1 MYKKKKSSNLG
12 KTRDHQAQVSFS
24 STSSLEA
31 EMNQNSEANNS
42 KANYS
47 NKEMIEAQVDS
58 LRLLNQV
65 NIEMDNNYN
74 HLMTLI
80 NHPVRI
86 KIFGDNNL
94 DVTGTVQSITSSDN
108 PQVELSPAR
117 VDKVMVLSHTIPLDM
132 IDEVITL
139 CKPDYSAK
147 ELADLMTDT
156 STVMPKGPSRASSRA
171 ASRSRSRAP
180 SKSPDR
186 PKVTGIKQR
195 TRSPGHVERFFSDKN
210 PRKRDRE
217 KQEKDITIF
226 SMESMSRELSNIDDS
241 PARKRN
247 PCDASLSFDILPM
260 PVEEDKLPTSCKE
273 IRELWIKQAIKNIK
287 EEETRAK
294 KNNNPH
300 VEHHKALQWTCEE
313 VGIIAP
319 KRVTDELRL
328 PHEGFLKEPEVL
340 KNIFYRIISNPL
352 TIWPPPKL
360 EDNIQHGSI
369 YIFFQRP
376 AMMPRRVPCLGAAH
390 SKRWSK
396 SSFWCE
402 KHY

>member
-31 EMNQNSEANNS
+31 EMDQDSEANNS

-132 IDEVITL
+132 IDEVIYL
-139 CKPDYSAK
+139 
-147 ELADLMTDT
+147 LFFFN
-156 STVMPKGPSRASSRA
+156 VVPSS
-171 ASRSRSRAP
+171 
-180 SKSPDR
+180 
-186 PKVTGIKQR
+186 
-195 TRSPGHVERFFSDKN
+195 
-210 PRKRDRE
+210 
-217 KQEKDITIF
+217 
-226 SMESMSRELSNIDDS
+226 
-241 PARKRN
+241 
-247 PCDASLSFDILPM
+247 
-260 PVEEDKLPTSCKE
+260 
-273 IRELWIKQAIKNIK
+273 
-287 EEETRAK
+287 EET
-294 KNNNPH
+294 
-300 VEHHKALQWTCEE
+300 
-313 VGIIAP
+313 
-319 KRVTDELRL
+319 
-328 PHEGFLKEPEVL
+328 
-340 KNIFYRIISNPL
+340 
-352 TIWPPPKL
+352 
-360 EDNIQHGSI
+360 
-369 YIFFQRP
+369 
-376 AMMPRRVPCLGAAH
+376 
-390 SKRWSK
+390 
-396 SSFWCE
+396 SF
-402 KHY
+402 